1 MGYHYTLLYSVL
13 LCSPLL
19 YWLYFTY
26 LFCTVLSCTVVDC
39 TVLWCTLLYCTVL
52 YCTVL
57 YCTVLYCTVLYC
69 TVLYS
74 SVPYCS
80 AFPNRLSIIG
90 PGQDT
95 SSSLFIIFISV
106 PMMCIRSSISSP
118 LLMSNFFINF
128 LQKIEHFI
136 TSLIFDIISSQFYSH
151 FSIFWVL

>member
-1 MGYHYTLLYSVL
+1 MGYHYTLLYFVL
-13 LCSPLL
+13 LYFPLL

-26 LFCTVLSCTVVDC
+26 LPVLYCTVVYCTVLS
-39 TVLWCTLLYCTVL
+39 CTVL

-57 YCTVLYCTVLYC
+57 YCG
-69 TVLYS
+69 VLYS

-95 SSSLFIIFISV
+95 FYSLFILFVSV
-106 PMMCIRSSISSP
+106 PVMCIRSSISSP
-118 LLMSNFFINF
+118 LLVSNFFINF

-136 TSLIFDIISSQFYSH
+136 TYLISDIISSQFHFH